1 MSLVY
6 KLLSG
11 ILISANCLSQ
21 SFIDTNKI
29 WHVGQWSGFAPN
41 SVFTQIYKFKH
52 DSIVNNQSYT
62 VLMQTYDTT
71 QTNWYDVGL
80 IREDTILK
88 KVYWL
93 IDNQEELLYDFNLS
107 VGDTAKVVSSFGF
120 PYPNCGFEMIVDSIA
135 YHNYFGVLRKH
146 WYFNTPYYNNPEIWI
161 EGIGNLF
168 GPIENKVFVCT
179 ADYLPDLLCYS
190 EGTELKWINSSYN
203 DCYINTTGF
212 SENQYSLEVMCYP
225 NPSND
230 IFQIQT
236 NCSGNKIIQI
246 YNTLGELVFDSH
258 TSSYQFEIHLNNPGF
273 YFLNVKS
280 ATEIQTIK
288 ILKL

>member
-11 ILISANCLSQ
+11 ILISTNCLSQ

-29 WHVGQWSGFAPN
+29 WHVGQWSSFAPN
-41 SVFTQIYKFKH
+41 FVFTQTYKFKH

-71 QTNWYDVGL
+71 QTNWYEVGL
-80 IREDTILK
+80 FREDTILK

-107 VGDTAKVVSSFGF
+107 VGDTAKVVSSSG
-120 PYPNCGFEMIVDSIA
+120 PYPNCGSEMIVDSIA

-212 SENQYSLEVMCYP
+212 SENQYSFEVMCYP

-246 YNTLGELVFDSH
+246 YNTLGELVFNSH

-280 ATEIQTIK
+280 ANEIQTIK